1 MIWGISAT
9 IAAVIL
15 LGYAWRLNLKLKKL
29 SNSFKELLQ
38 ESRKQTPLE
47 QRNKG
52 DIYFHL
58 DQDLR
63 LTYINDVACQFFK
76 TTAEKILNQPILGN
90 FMADT
95 PANLA
100 YLNSCLQKLK
110 RNPQTINNEVIF
122 MPEPGHNVKMKMR
135 IRPVLDEVLN
145 CTGMS
150 IVLRDV
156 SEAEKLQR
164 KLKKLKNRDTLSANI
179 LNEDALFK
187 QMEKDFNRCKRY
199 NKDFSLIILEL
210 KDIYEFI
217 CKGID
222 FDRGDKLIQQAAQIC
237 KQNVGEKALVGRF
250 NKTSFALVMPLTPR
264 GKAAQTAENMYYPL
278 VKMIQQLGVDK
289 YNAEMF
295 VISYTNRKNFSDTV
309 DTMMA
314 RMNRHIATAI
324 KNRNYGIKSSDK
336 K

>member
-58 DQDLR
+58 DQDLH

-76 TTAEKILNQPILGN
+76 TTAEKIVNQPILGN

-122 MPEPGHNVKMKMR
+122 MPEHLLLRLIISEKVRSFTWVRSPQR
-135 IRPVLDEVLN
+135 
-145 CTGMS
+145 TGS
-150 IVLRDV
+150 AVC
-156 SEAEKLQR
+156 
-164 KLKKLKNRDTLSANI
+164 LKKFPHSRVLKL
-179 LNEDALFK
+179 L
-187 QMEKDFNRCKRY
+187 
-199 NKDFSLIILEL
+199 
-210 KDIYEFI
+210 
-217 CKGID
+217 
-222 FDRGDKLIQQAAQIC
+222 
-237 KQNVGEKALVGRF
+237 
-250 NKTSFALVMPLTPR
+250 
-264 GKAAQTAENMYYPL
+264 
-278 VKMIQQLGVDK
+278 
-289 YNAEMF
+289 
-295 VISYTNRKNFSDTV
+295 
-309 DTMMA
+309 
-314 RMNRHIATAI
+314 
-324 KNRNYGIKSSDK
+324 
-336 K
+336 

>member
-1 MIWGISAT
+1 MIWGISAS
-9 IAAVIL
+9 IAAAALLVYVLIL
-15 LGYAWRLNLKLKKL
+15 RSKLKKL

-38 ESRKQTPLE
+38 ESRKQTPVD

-52 DIYFHL
+52 EIYFHL
-58 DQDLR
+58 DKDLC
-63 LTYINDVACQFFK
+63 LNYINDMACQFFK

-122 MPEPGHNVKMKMR
+122 MPVPGHNLKMKMR

-145 CTGMS
+145 CVGMS
-150 IVLRDV
+150 VVLRDV
-156 SEAEKLQR
+156 SEADALQG
-164 KLKKLKNRDTLSANI
+164 KLKKLQNRDTLSANI
-179 LNEDALFK
+179 VNEEALFK

-199 NKDFSLIILEL
+199 NKDFSLIVLEL
-210 KDIYEFI
+210 KDVYDFV

-222 FDRGDKLIQQAAQIC
+222 FDRGDKLIKQAAQIC
-237 KQNVGEKALVGRF
+237 KQNAGEKAVVGRF
-250 NKTSFALVMPLTPR
+250 NKTCFAMVMPLMPR
-264 GKAAQTAENMYYPL
+264 EKAAQTAENMYYPL
-278 VKMIQQLGVDK
+278 VKMIQQLGVDS

-314 RMNRHIATAI
+314 RMNRHIASAL

>member
-9 IAAVIL
+9 IAAVVL
-15 LGYAWRLNLKLKKL
+15 LVYAWRLNLKLKKL

-156 SEAEKLQR
+156 SEADKLQR

-222 FDRGDKLIQQAAQIC
+222 FDRGDK
-237 KQNVGEKALVGRF
+237 QNAGDKALVGRF

-264 GKAAQTAENMYYPL
+264 EKAAQTAENMYYPL